1 MSEPE
6 QDAAREAWRRLWM
19 QPQSPTA
26 GEIFDA
32 AWAAGVA
39 HGRAEALQNVN
50 AAALT
55 WTPIEVSAVSDAVE
69 AVRAAGEAEHG
80 G

>member
-1 MSEPE
+1 MSE
-6 QDAAREAWRRLWM
+6 QDAYREWCARRAMRTVPTPREA
-19 QPQSPTA
+19 
-26 GEIFDA
+26 FDA